1 MTMTMTTMFLKLE
14 RLPDRTP
21 VRMTVALEPDLAAA
35 LTDYAAIYQQTY
47 GEEEKPE
54 TLIPAM
60 LESFL
65 ASDAGFK
72 RARKALL
79 ANAGNGD

>member
-1 MTMTMTTMFLKLE
+1 MTLRLDK
-14 RLPDRTP
+14 LPDRTP
-21 VRMTVALEPDLAAA
+21 VRMTRSVDPDLASA
-35 LTDYAAIYQQTY
+35 LADYATLYQQAY

-65 ASDAGFK
+65 GSDAGFK
-72 RARKALL
+72 RARKALH
-79 ANAGNGD
+79 ANASTKG